1 MADNVI
7 TENDG
12 DEEFDIIEGTPPA
25 DDDKQEEA
33 DTKADDAEEEADDS
47 SDEDD
52 GDDRLAESEDDH
64 EDEIASQSRKRRL
77 KRREVQKRAKE
88 NAQREL
94 DMLRQTNA
102 DLLRRVAAIEGHTL
116 QSNEHSLDQRLTVA
130 LTEIRQA
137 EQIMARATEAG
148 NGEDVVAAMRIRDQA
163 MLNAQQLQSAKQQ
176 MAQAREQAAKPKAD
190 PRVQSYAS
198 EWMQANPWYDPKGGD
213 EDSAIANAIDAS
225 MTAQGYDPTSRAYW
239 EELTRRVA
247 ARVGSDDDAPA
258 QQRQAAPR
266 KKAPPQGST
275 REHAPTSTRKEVY
288 VTPERKAAMVE
299 AGIWDD
305 PVARNRML
313 KAYQAYDKNSS
324 AS

>member
-1 MADNVI
+1 MSDNTL
-7 TENDG
+7 TEKDG

-25 DDDKQEEA
+25 EDAQ
-33 DTKADDAEEEADDS
+33 ADDADDADDG
-47 SDEDD
+47 DEDD
-52 GDDRLAESEDDH
+52 SDERLAESEDDSD
-64 EDEIASQSRKRRL
+64 DEITSQNRKRRL
-77 KRREVQKRAKE
+77 KRREIQKRAKE

-94 DMLRQTNA
+94 DMLRHTNA
-102 DLLRRVAAIEGHTL
+102 ELMRRVAAIEGHTL
-116 QSNEHSLDQRLTVA
+116 QSSEQGIDQRLQQT
-130 LTEIRQA
+130 LYEIRQA

-148 NGEDVVAAMRIRDQA
+148 NGEDVVAAIRIRDEA
-163 MLNAQQLQSAKQQ
+163 MSRAQQLQYNKQQ
-176 MAQAREQAAKPKAD
+176 MAQVREQAAQPTGD

-198 EWMQANPWYDPKGGD
+198 EWMQANPWYSPQGGD
-213 EDSAIANAIDAS
+213 DDSAVVNAIDAA

-247 ARVGSDDDAPA
+247 ARVSDDDGGDS
-258 QQRQAAPR
+258 RQSAPR
-266 KKAPPQGST
+266 RKAPPQGNT

-288 VTPERKAAMVE
+288 VTPERKAAMIE

-313 KAYQAYDKNSS
+313 KAYQAYDKNGS

>member
-1 MADNVI
+1 MSDNTL

-25 DDDKQEEA
+25 DDVTD
-33 DTKADDAEEEADDS
+33 DADDQDD
-47 SDEDD
+47 DEDE
-52 GDDRLAESEDDH
+52 GDERLAESEDDH
-64 EDEIASQSRKRRL
+64 EDEMSSQSRKRRL
-77 KRREVQKRAKE
+77 KRREIQKRAKE

-94 DMLRQTNA
+94 EMLRHQNA
-102 DLLRRVAAIEGHTL
+102 ELARRVAAVEGHAISTSAQGIDAQLNATL
-116 QSNEHSLDQRLTVA
+116 N
-130 LTEIRQA
+130 EIRQA

-148 NGEDVVAAMRIRDQA
+148 NGDDVVAAMRIRDEA
-163 MLNAQQLQSAKQQ
+163 ISRAQQLQYSKQQ
-176 MAQAREQAAKPKAD
+176 MTQVREQVGNTGAD
-190 PRVQSYAS
+190 PRVKNYAQ
-198 EWMQANPWYDPKGGD
+198 EWMQANPWYNPQGADD
-213 EDSAIANAIDAS
+213 DSAIVNAIDAA
-225 MTAQGYDPTSRAYW
+225 MTQQGYDPTSRAYW

-247 ARVGSDDDAPA
+247 ARVADDDGGAS
-258 QQRQAAPR
+258 RQSAPR
-266 KKAPPQGST
+266 RKAPPQGST

-288 VTPERKAAMVE
+288 VTPERKAAMIE